1 MFIQLLKQ
9 IRHRPFARSVSW
21 SFLGSGGA
29 QAVILIGTLIPLFKL
44 YDPAQFGVFGI
55 YLAIAMIASTLSTG
69 RYEVLVPVPKSDRD
83 AMGLF
88 TASIGLGF
96 ISCLVISGVLLL
108 WIPGWLESLGGWIA
122 LLPCQVFLMA
132 CCQSQREWLA
142 RRHRFGV
149 LAFAEFLRAF
159 VLILVQCLLADSFG
173 PTAVGLVIGLLA
185 GWGAFWLWTVSICV
199 STRAIGGFS
208 LLHAVS
214 MIRSHRRNLFLLPSQ
229 GLNRVTSNMPIFAL
243 EMVFGSSVAGGY
255 VMAAKFLYGPQ
266 AMVSE
271 ALRTVYFPYASKT
284 IALTGQCRQL
294 FDSVLKLIVI
304 IGILLFIPMSLL
316 APWFISWIAELMG
329 EAPDK
334 WEVTGQVV
342 QVLAPFYILQIANGP
357 IAGMWVIAGRQA
369 MLLVWEIGL
378 LLLVTIGLLLG
389 WPLDSLT
396 WSLVGYGIAKTI
408 AFAINIYACS
418 QFARG
423 RWLLPT
429 DERSAV

>member
-9 IRHRPFARSVSW
+9 IRRRPFARSVSW

-29 QAVILIGTLIPLFKL
+29 QVVILVGTLVPLFKL
-44 YDPAQFGVFGI
+44 YDPAQFAIFGI

-69 RYEVLVPVPKSDRD
+69 RYEVLVPVPRSDRD

-108 WIPGWLESLGGWIA
+108 WIPGWLESLGGWIV
-122 LLPCQVFLMA
+122 LLPCQVFLIA

-149 LAFAEFLRAF
+149 LAIAEFLRAF

-173 PTAVGLVIGLLA
+173 STAIGLVIGLFA
-185 GWGAFWLWTVSICV
+185 GWIAFWLWTISICV
-199 STRAIGGFS
+199 FTWSISDFCLS
-208 LLHAVS
+208 HAFT

-229 GLNRVTSNMPIFAL
+229 SLNRVASYMPIFLL
-243 EMVFGSSVAGGY
+243 EAFFGSSIAGGY
-255 VMAAKFLYGPQ
+255 VMAARFLYGPQ
-266 AMVSE
+266 AMISE
-271 ALRTVYFPYASKT
+271 AIRTVFFPYASK
-284 IALTGQCRQL
+284 AMSLTGQCRQL

-304 IGILLFIPMSLL
+304 VGVLLFIPMSLL

-334 WEVTGQVV
+334 WEVTGQVI
-342 QVLAPFYILQIANGP
+342 QILAPFYILKIANGP
-357 IAGMWVIAGRQA
+357 IAGMWVIAGRQT
-369 MLLVWEIGL
+369 MLLGWEIAFL
-378 LLLVTIGLLLG
+378 VLVTAGLTLG
-389 WPLDSLT
+389 WPLDSLM
-396 WSLVGYGIAKTI
+396 WSLVGYGVAMTI
-408 AFAINIYACS
+408 SFSVNIYACS
-418 QFARG
+418 QFAKG
-423 RWLLPT
+423 RWLLAT
-429 DERSAV
+429 DE